1 MKVVGIIAEYN
12 PFHKGHQYHI
22 EQAKDKAGADAA
34 VVIMSGNFV
43 QRGAPAIM
51 PKHMRTEVAL
61 QCGASLVLE
70 LSTCYAT
77 GTAEEFAYGAVSM
90 LHKLGIVD
98 TICFGSECGDIH
110 TLQGL
115 ADVLVQ
121 EPDAYRKALQE
132 NLRKGLS
139 FPAARVAALEET
151 YPDKDFA
158 GILSKPN
165 NILGIEYL
173 KALKRLNSPIT
184 PVTITR
190 QGSEYHAETLQELFS
205 SATAIRQAISQNLLE
220 SVLEQIPDSSISH
233 FQENYEKCFPVF
245 PNDFSLILKYRLLSE
260 TKLSIQSYADVSEEL
275 ANRIYNC
282 INQFESFEQ
291 FCELLKTKELTYSRI
306 SRALLHILLE
316 IRKSDMKEIRYA
328 RILGF
333 RESDQWLL
341 SEIKKNSSIPLISK
355 LTSQKELSEEAC
367 EMLHA
372 DIRIA
377 NLYLSLIT
385 DKYKTPF
392 INEYEHPIVR
402 I

>member
-70 LSTCYAT
+70 LPTCYAT

-98 TICFGSECGDIH
+98 TICFGSECGDIS
-110 TLQGL
+110 TLQEL

-173 KALKRLNSPIT
+173 KALKRLNSSIT

-245 PNDFSLILKYRLLSE
+245 PNDFSLILKYRLLNE

-385 DKYKTPF
+385 DKFKTPF

>member
-70 LSTCYAT
+70 LPTCYAT

-110 TLQGL
+110 TLQEL

-245 PNDFSLILKYRLLSE
+245 PNDFSLILKYRLLNE

-385 DKYKTPF
+385 DKFKTPF

>member
-1 MKVVGIIAEYN
+1 MNVVGIIAEYN
-12 PFHKGHQYHI
+12 PFHKGHQFHI
-22 EQAKDKAGADAA
+22 EQAKAKTGADA
-34 VVIMSGNFV
+34 VVVVMSGNFV

-51 PKHMRTEVAL
+51 PKHLRTKVAL

-70 LSTCYAT
+70 LPTCYAT
-77 GTAEEFAYGAVSM
+77 GTAEQFAYGAVSM
-90 LHKLGIVD
+90 LHKLGVVD
-98 TICFGSECGDIH
+98 TICFGSECGDIN
-110 TLQGL
+110 TLQEL
-115 ADVLVQ
+115 ADVFVQ
-121 EPDAYRKALQE
+121 EPDSYRKALQE
-132 NLRKGLS
+132 NLRMGLS

-173 KALKRLNSPIT
+173 KALKRLNSSIT

-245 PNDFSLILKYRLLSE
+245 PNDFSLILKYRLLNE

-282 INQFESFEQ
+282 INQFETFEQ

-333 RESDQWLL
+333 RESDLWLL

-385 DKYKTPF
+385 DKFKTPF